1 MHDLT
6 STVGIVAIA
15 AGAVAVVALLTSV
28 VLAFRLS
35 RLRSEQRAVLGDRR
49 EDLVAHAASLRSQ
62 FEALHQYVE
71 DISGRLDQR
80 MTTAEQ
86 RLDGAVAYT
95 SLVRYDAYGE
105 MSGHQSMSIALLD
118 STRSGVV
125 LSAILHRDQARL
137 YAKQVHGGRGELE
150 LSPEEEEAIKLALQA
165 KGGQGRRAAAV
176 GRDRLHRRAL
186 IGPMR
191 AGYFGPEGTHTQ
203 EALLADIA
211 GLEIDTVPLATIYD
225 TVMAVHEGT
234 VDTALVPI
242 ENSLEGSVNA
252 TLDALAME
260 TDDVMIVG
268 EVVQPIRHC
277 LIART
282 SLELAEI
289 KTVVSHPQANAQCA
303 RFIRTRLPQ
312 AQVLAG
318 SSTADAVRVVAE
330 HDGPWAALGNR
341 LAAERYGCVVLRAG
355 VEDVAENETRF
366 VWLARAGTDPG
377 GPRVLASG
385 AAPLGPW
392 KTAIV
397 FWGLGS
403 EAPGWLV
410 ACLSEFARRGV
421 NLTRIESRPRKQGLG
436 RYMFFVDLEGHEE
449 DSAIAA
455 GLDGLR
461 ERVERLKVL
470 GCYPAA

>member
-1 MHDLT
+1 
-6 STVGIVAIA
+6 
-15 AGAVAVVALLTSV
+15 
-28 VLAFRLS
+28 
-35 RLRSEQRAVLGDRR
+35 
-49 EDLVAHAASLRSQ
+49 
-62 FEALHQYVE
+62 
-71 DISGRLDQR
+71 
-80 MTTAEQ
+80 
-86 RLDGAVAYT
+86 
-95 SLVRYDAYGE
+95 
-105 MSGHQSMSIALLD
+105 
-118 STRSGVV
+118 
-125 LSAILHRDQARL
+125 
-137 YAKQVHGGRGELE
+137 
-150 LSPEEEEAIKLALQA
+150 
-165 KGGQGRRAAAV
+165 
-176 GRDRLHRRAL
+176 
-186 IGPMR
+186 MR
-191 AGYFGPEGTHTQ
+191 AGYFGPEGTHTH
-203 EALLADIA
+203 EALLTDTA
-211 GLEIDTVPLATIYD
+211 GVEFDTVPLATIYD
-225 TVMAVHEGT
+225 TVMAVHEGA

-282 SLELAEI
+282 SLELSEI
-289 KTVVSHPQANAQCA
+289 ETVVSHPQANAQCA

-312 AQVLAG
+312 ARVLAG
-318 SSTADAVRVVAE
+318 TSTADAVRVVAE

-366 VWLARAGTDPG
+366 VWLARAGTAPG
-377 GPRVLASG
+377 GPRLLASD
-385 AAPLGPW
+385 APPLGPW

-397 FWGLGS
+397 FWGVGS

-410 ACLSEFARRGV
+410 ACLSEFAQRGV

-436 RYMFFVDLEGHEE
+436 RYMFFVDIEGHEQ
-449 DSAIAA
+449 DAAIVA

-461 ERVERLKVL
+461 DRVERLKVL